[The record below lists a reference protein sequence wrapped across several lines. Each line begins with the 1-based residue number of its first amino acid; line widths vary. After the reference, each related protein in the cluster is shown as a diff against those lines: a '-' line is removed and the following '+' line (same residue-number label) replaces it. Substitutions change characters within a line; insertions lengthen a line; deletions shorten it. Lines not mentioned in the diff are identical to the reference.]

1 MRHCSRWKSW
11 GLIIPLTSAAVAA
24 AAEKSNSQNGKRAT
38 VAIATVW
45 FPPPISPPPSRIR
58 SCAPSGSGARSPRW
72 WSGLWRQRISWAL
85 WRARACPVFFQKWRQ
100 TQSLLG
106 FPYLCER
113 AKCAL
118 IICCPPFLGVVF
130 DCVKIRCSSP
140 SDSVDVKPIARLTLG
155 SVRFLPFF
163 RRVTTTG
170 VCVSSY
176 TANDLLCVLRDGP
189 IKNHP
194 TDTKNKKKKR
204 ESFPGAREL
213 QVCALV

>member
-1 MRHCSRWKSW
+1 M
-11 GLIIPLTSAAVAA
+11 
-24 AAEKSNSQNGKRAT
+24 
-38 VAIATVW
+38 
-45 FPPPISPPPSRIR
+45 
-58 SCAPSGSGARSPRW
+58 
-72 WSGLWRQRISWAL
+72 
-85 WRARACPVFFQKWRQ
+85 
-100 TQSLLG
+100 G

-194 TDTKNKKKKR
+194 TNTKNKKKKR

-213 QVCALV
+213 QVCAPLRSGLDGKSTTAEKNRLFLVAGAGPGQPWRGTMRCCCCKKKKLAQQLEREAQGRRHFDVNRTLSLSFPFNRSLSLSS